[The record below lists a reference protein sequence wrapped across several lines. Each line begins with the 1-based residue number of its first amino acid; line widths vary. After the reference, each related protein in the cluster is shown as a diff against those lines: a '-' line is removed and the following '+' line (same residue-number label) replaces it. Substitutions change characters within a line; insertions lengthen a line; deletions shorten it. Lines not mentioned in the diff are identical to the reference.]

1 MSEIDPRTPVLI
13 GAGQITRHWSPGD
26 GNAPSP
32 SSLRAEAGAA
42 ALDDS
47 GAGAALVR
55 AINTVVVVRTMLDSI
70 PGAPQPFGRSEN
82 PPGAL
87 AAALGLAPERVIY
100 SAVGGDQP
108 QTLVNEFAERIRAG
122 EARAVLIAG
131 AEATAAMKAAARARL
146 KLDWTDRE
154 TAGPALEDRGLGPK
168 LLSDY
173 DIANGFGAPT
183 QSYPIFEQAL
193 RTRLGHDRAAHRA
206 LMSELWARFSEV
218 AAANPR
224 AQFPTA
230 RAPHFLSTPSDENYA
245 VADPYLK
252 WDVAQDAVNQGAAVI
267 LTSVAEA
274 ERLGIPPGRQVHL
287 HGYAQ
292 LADRVPS
299 ERPDLSRSRAIEL
312 VLARTLE
319 AAGKT
324 TADIA
329 LWDLYSCFPVAV
341 LLAAEALKL
350 DWRHTVPTIT
360 GGLPFFG
367 GAGNNYSLHAIAEM
381 VSRLRA
387 APDAFGLV
395 LANGGFLSKE
405 AAGIY
410 SVQPRADWR
419 PRSSDDLAAM
429 LATDPTPKLLAED
442 CDAVV
447 ESWTVTWRK
456 GKPQHGFIVARN
468 KKGRVVARVPT
479 GHRATLAWLSE
490 ADPIG
495 QTLAFA
501 HKGGRNFLVAPQPV
515 EARPWRYVAVE
526 RRGHV
531 LEVTL
536 NRPESLNALHSDA
549 HFELHEI
556 WDAFEADRELWVAV
570 LTGAGDRAFSSG
582 NDLKATA
589 AGGDMTLPKSGFAGL
604 CARFDREKPIVAAVN
619 GIAMGGGL
627 EIVLACD
634 VAVADPAARFAL
646 PEVKVGLFA
655 AAGGV
660 QRLTRQIG
668 RKAAMEMILTGRH
681 VDAAE
686 AAALGIVNR
695 VVEPGG
701 ALAAARALADQITAN
716 SPTAI
721 RASKQALNKL
731 DEVDALKDALDA
743 NGPIIS
749 ALLRTEDFREGVT
762 AFAQKRTPEW
772 RNR

>member
-13 GAGQITRHWSPGD
+13 GAGQIVRHWSPGEGD
-26 GNAPSP
+26 APSP
-32 SSLRAEAGAA
+32 SSLRAEAAAA
-42 ALDDS
+42 ALADCGVD
-47 GAGAALVR
+47 GIAQ
-55 AINTVVVVRTMLDSI
+55 AIDTVVVVRTMLDSI
-70 PGAPQPFGRSEN
+70 PGTPQPFGRSEN

-87 AAALGLAPERVIY
+87 AAALGLSPARSIY

-108 QTLVNEFAERIRAG
+108 QTLVNEFAERIHAG
-122 EARAVLIAG
+122 EVRTVLIAG
-131 AEATAAMKAAARARL
+131 AEATAAMKAAAKARL
-146 KLDWTDRE
+146 KLDWTDKAV
-154 TAGPALEDRGLGPK
+154 AGPAIEDRGLGPR

-173 DIANGFGAPT
+173 ELANGFGAPT

-193 RTRLGHDRAAHRA
+193 RARLGHDRAAHRA

-218 AAANPR
+218 AAANPH

-230 RAPHFLSTPSDENYA
+230 RTPDFLSTPSTENYA

-267 LTSVAEA
+267 LTSVGEA
-274 ERLGIPPGRQVHL
+274 ARLGVPAARQVHL

-292 LADRVPS
+292 LADRAPS

-312 VLARTLE
+312 VLQRTLD

-324 TADIA
+324 TAEIA

-341 LLAAEALKL
+341 LLAAEAVGL
-350 DWRHTVPTIT
+350 DWRETVPTVT

-367 GAGNNYSLHAIAEM
+367 GPGNNYSLHAIAEM
-381 VSRLRA
+381 VTRLRA
-387 APDAFGLV
+387 APEAFGLV

-410 SVQPRADWR
+410 SVQPRADWQ
-419 PRSSDDLAAM
+419 PRSCDDLAAT
-429 LATDPTPKLLAED
+429 LAADPAPKLLAESGE
-442 CDAVV
+442 AVV
-447 ESWTVTWRK
+447 ESWTVSWRK
-456 GKPQHGFIVARN
+456 GKPQHGFVVARSD
-468 KKGRVVARVPT
+468 KGRIVARVPT

-501 HKGGRNFLVAPQPV
+501 HKGGRNLLVAPDPI
-515 EARPWRYVAVE
+515 EARRFRYVVVA
-526 RRGHV
+526 RRGHI
-531 LEVTL
+531 LDVTL
-536 NRPESLNALHSDA
+536 NRPENLNALHSDA

-556 WDAFEADRELWVAV
+556 WDAFEADPELWVAV
-570 LTGAGDRAFSSG
+570 LTGAGDRAFCSG

-681 VDAAE
+681 VEAEE

-695 VVEPGG
+695 VTEPGG
-701 ALAAARALADQITAN
+701 ALAAAQALADQIAAN

-721 RASKQALNKL
+721 RASRQALNKL

-743 NGPIIS
+743 NGPIIA

-762 AFAQKRTPEW
+762 AFAQKRPPEW